1 MLYAVRID
9 LARALTLPQDQLEG
23 LRSRERD
30 MAAHLAA
37 QGMLLR
43 LWRLTDAPWGNIG
56 LWRAGDRD
64 ELERAI
70 DQLPLR
76 PWMDLTIEVLTPHP
90 SDPRLDDRSDE
101 DRRERP
107 GGDE

>member
-9 LARALTLPQDQLEG
+9 LARALTLPEEQLEI

-30 MAAHLAA
+30 MAAHLAE

-56 LWRAGDRD
+56 LWRARDLD
-64 ELERAI
+64 ELGRTL
-70 DQLPLR
+70 DLLPLR
-76 PWMDLTIEVLTPHP
+76 PWMNITVEALMAHP
-90 SDPRLDDRSDE
+90 SDPGVDDATPRSGS
-101 DRRERP
+101 
-107 GGDE
+107 GGDA